1 MGLGHPCGAEELLC
15 RAGTPYRAAPLLPPP
30 RIWEPPI
37 VPGLPIQLVGIPLWG
52 WSPPLLHHR
61 AGNPHRELGHPCG
74 IGNCYIRL
82 KLSIGPGTFY
92 RAASPPPHSARTPPS
107 SELGSLCGVGT
118 SCRAENPHVFC
129 VGLCMGLGPPRRART
144 SPWDPSVG
152 WDPLQWG
159 WGPSVVGLPLYRVG
173 YPPLWGGNLPVGP
186 GPPHHGTG
194 DPSMGLGP
202 PRRTRTSS

>member
-118 SCRAENPHVFC
+118 PCRAENPH
-129 VGLCMGLGPPRRART
+129 LC
-144 SPWDPSVG
+144 SVWDFVWG
-152 WDPLQWG
+152 WDPPV
-159 WGPSVVGLPLYRVG
+159 GPELLHGTL
-173 YPPLWGGNLPVGP
+173 LWGGTPCSGVG
-186 GPPHHGTG
+186 GPPWWGYPFIELGIPLCGAGT
-194 DPSMGLGP
+194 SL
-202 PRRTRTSS
+202 